1 MKENAMR
8 VMVIVKAN
16 NDSET
21 GTGPAEEILTE
32 MGRYNE
38 ELVKAGIMQAGEGL
52 HPTSK
57 GVRVHF
63 GGGTKSVVNGPF
75 TPVSEQIAGFWLWKV
90 ASMDEAIDWAK
101 RCPNPSGGDF
111 DLEVRPIME
120 MEDFGDELTPDV
132 REQEQ
137 RLRAEIAANQ

>member
-1 MKENAMR
+1 MR

-16 NDSET
+16 NDSEN
-21 GTGPAEEILTE
+21 GTSPAEEMLTE
-32 MGRYNE
+32 MGQYNE

-57 GVRVHF
+57 GVRVRL
-63 GGGTKSVVNGPF
+63 GGGTKRVDNGPF

-120 MEDFGDELTPDV
+120 MEDFGAEFTPEL
-132 REQEQ
+132 REQEE
-137 RLRAEIAANQ
+137 RLRAEIAAKA

>member
-1 MKENAMR
+1 MR

-57 GVRVHF
+57 GTRVHL
-63 GGGTKSVVNGPF
+63 GGGTQKVVNGPF
-75 TPVSEQIAGFWLWKV
+75 TPTNEQIAGFWLWKV
-90 ASMDEAIDWAK
+90 KSIG
-101 RCPNPSGGDF
+101 RSG
-111 DLEVRPIME
+111 
-120 MEDFGDELTPDV
+120 
-132 REQEQ
+132 
-137 RLRAEIAANQ
+137 RLGQALSESDGQ

>member
-1 MKENAMR
+1 MR

-16 NDSET
+16 DDSET

-38 ELVKAGIMQAGEGL
+38 ALVKAGIMQDGEGL

-57 GVRVHF
+57 GVRVRL
-63 GGGTKSVVNGPF
+63 GGGTKTVVNGPF
-75 TPVSEQIAGFWLWKV
+75 TPVSEQLAGFWIWKV

-101 RCPNPSGGDF
+101 RCPNPSGGVF
-111 DLEVRPIME
+111 DLEIRPIME
-120 MEDFGDELTPDV
+120 MEDFGAELTPEV

-137 RLRAEIAANQ
+137 RLRAELAAKM

>member
-1 MKENAMR
+1 MR

-38 ELVKAGIMQAGEGL
+38 ALVKAGIMQAGEGL

-57 GVRVHF
+57 GVRVRL
-63 GGGTKSVVNGPF
+63 GGETPRVLNGPF
-75 TPVSEQIAGFWLWKV
+75 TPMSDQIAGFWLWKV
-90 ASMDEAIDWAK
+90 ASMDEAIDWAN
-101 RCPNPSGGDF
+101 RCPNPTDHEF
-111 DLEVRPIME
+111 VLEIRPLME
-120 MEDFGDELTPDV
+120 MEDFGAELTPEV

-137 RLRAEIAANQ
+137 RLRAEMAKQ

>member
-1 MKENAMR
+1 
-8 VMVIVKAN
+8 MVIVKAN
-16 NDSET
+16 KDSES
-21 GTGPAEEILTE
+21 GAGPDDEAMLTE
-32 MGRYNE
+32 MGHYNE

-57 GVRVHF
+57 GVRVRL

-75 TPVSEQIAGFWLWKV
+75 TPAGEQIAGFWLWKV

-120 MEDFGDELTPDV
+120 MEDFGDGLTPEA

-137 RLRAEIAANQ
+137 RLRAEIAAKQ

>member
-1 MKENAMR
+1 MR

-16 NDSET
+16 NDSEA
-21 GTGPAEEILTE
+21 GAGPDDEAMLTE

-38 ELVKAGIMQAGEGL
+38 ELVQAGVMKGGEGL

-57 GVRVHF
+57 GVRVRL

-75 TPVSEQIAGFWLWKV
+75 TPVGEQIAGFWLWKV

-111 DLEVRPIME
+111 DLEIRPIME
-120 MEDFGDELTPDV
+120 MEDFGDELTPEV

-137 RLRAEIAANQ
+137 RLRAAIEAKK

>member
-1 MKENAMR
+1 MR

-16 NDSET
+16 VDSET

-38 ELVKAGIMQAGEGL
+38 ELVKAGVMQAGEGL

-57 GVRVHF
+57 GVRVRL
-63 GGGTKSVVNGPF
+63 GGGTKTVVNGPF
-75 TPVSEQIAGFWLWKV
+75 TPIGEQIAGFWLWKV

-101 RCPNPSGGDF
+101 RCPNPTDHEF
-111 DLEVRPIME
+111 VLEIRPLME
-120 MEDFGDELTPDV
+120 MEDFGDALTPEV
-132 REQEQ
+132 REQEA
-137 RLRAEIAANQ
+137 RLRAEMAAKQ